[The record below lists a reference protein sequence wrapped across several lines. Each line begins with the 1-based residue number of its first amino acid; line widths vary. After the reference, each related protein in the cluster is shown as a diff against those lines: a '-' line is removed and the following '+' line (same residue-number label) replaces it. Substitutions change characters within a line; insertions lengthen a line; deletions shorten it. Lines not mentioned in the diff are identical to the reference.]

1 MGDSIEILLD
11 TNLFGD
17 FSDPSLSSDDY
28 QLGISPGRGD
38 IDDDP
43 EAYLWYPR
51 ATAGSRDQVKIAAVE
66 GPGVYRV
73 EAAIPWSV
81 FGVTPAEGLQI
92 GFALSASDNDDTGED
107 VQQSMS
113 SSVPNRVLTNPTT
126 WGELILKK

>member
-1 MGDSIEILLD
+1 LD
-11 TNLFGD
+11 TNLFSD
-17 FSDPSLSSDDY
+17 FSDASLSSDDF

-38 IDDDP
+38 IDDDT

-51 ATAGSRDQVKIAAVE
+51 STAGSRDQVKIAAVE
-66 GPGVYRV
+66 GPGLYRV

-92 GFALSASDNDDTGED
+92 GFALSASDNDDTGEN

-113 SSVPNRVLTNPTT
+113 SSVPNRMLTNPTT